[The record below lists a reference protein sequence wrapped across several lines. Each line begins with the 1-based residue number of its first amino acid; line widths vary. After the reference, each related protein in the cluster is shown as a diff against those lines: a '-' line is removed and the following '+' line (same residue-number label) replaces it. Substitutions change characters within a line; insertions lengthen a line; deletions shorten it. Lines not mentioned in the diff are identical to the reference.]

1 MGLFEFKI
9 RQFSKI
15 MKWADMQVVCSQCL
29 LRQNHRRNSQRSYVC
44 RRIQIQKTSNLGTE

>member
-15 MKWADMQVVCSQCL
+15 MKWAEMQDVSQ
-29 LRQNHRRNSQRSYVC
+29 LRQFLFDNKCCNRLFVDHSAQTVPLVSL
-44 RRIQIQKTSNLGTE
+44 K

>member
-15 MKWADMQVVCSQCL
+15 MKWAEMQDVSQ
-29 LRQNHRRNSQRSYVC
+29 LRQFLFDDVC
-44 RRIQIQKTSNLGTE
+44 KLLMIWKCLRKYLV